1 MTRIVLALLAMTAL
15 QVAPGR
21 GEPQT
26 NDVIQKARQYLD
38 KWQTELS
45 GLVASEEYTQHLRV
59 RFGGSQTLRLR
70 SDVLLV
76 RVRDIWVGFRDI
88 AEVDGRPISGRGNR
102 LQELFVTHP
111 MSVAVEQARRISD
124 EGSRYNLGR
133 VHQNFNVP
141 TTALR
146 ILEPDRAARIRFRLE
161 PPTTMDG
168 QAAAVI
174 AFEEKKPPTLILL
187 ADGRQYIFSH
197 GRFWVDPAN
206 GRILATELRWRLS
219 ARRDWIDMTASVH
232 VTYRQDAKVG
242 VSVPQEMTEKYET
255 SGELFDGHAV
265 YTGMRRFTVKV
276 DDSIT
281 SPQ

>member
-1 MTRIVLALLAMTAL
+1 MTRIALALLAVTAL

-45 GLVASEEYTQHLRV
+45 GLVASEEYTQHLKV
-59 RFGGSQTLRLR
+59 RFGGSQTVRLK

-76 RVRDIWVGFRDI
+76 RVHDAWVGFRDI

-111 MSVAVEQARRISD
+111 IGEAMEQARRISD

-146 ILEPDRAARIRFRLE
+146 ILERDRAARIRFRLE
-161 PPTTMDG
+161 SQTTMDG

-174 AFEEKKPPTLILL
+174 AFEEKEPPALILL
-187 ADGRQYIFSH
+187 ADARQYVFSH
-197 GRFWVDPAN
+197 GRFWVDPAS

-219 ARRDWIDMTASVH
+219 ASRDWIDMTANVN
-232 VTYRQDAKVG
+232 VTYRHDEKVG
-242 VSVPQEMTEKYET
+242 VSVPQEMTERYET
-255 SGELFDGHAV
+255 SAELFDGHAV

-276 DDSIT
+276 EDSVT
-281 SPQ
+281 LPQ